1 MKVLEKMKFT
11 CSDIQNALRVKP
23 PVISGD
29 LSKLSLSTD
38 EIGFN
43 GISIDSRTINKG
55 NIFFAIKGEQFNGH
69 DYIQQAIA
77 GGASGIVVSEDISAG
92 DVVTFKVND
101 TLRAF
106 GNLASY
112 YREKFDFAC
121 VAVTGS
127 NGKTTTK
134 EMLTACLQTKY
145 NTHKTTGNFNNLVG
159 LPLSLFKLEHH
170 HQAGVFELGMSVP
183 GEMSRLAEICRPQT
197 AVYTNIAP
205 VHLETMG
212 SIDAIAKEKY
222 ELVKRMPPKGTVI
235 LNIDDNFFS
244 EWIKQMPQN
253 TITYGIEKDA
263 DYKVREFSIITGNK
277 SSFKLN
283 GVKYKI
289 NYPGKHNIYNAAAA
303 VAAAVHL
310 GCSPES
316 LIEPLSKLK
325 AYHLRSEIFESN
337 GVVFIDDCYN
347 ANPVSMV
354 NAIDALADYPSWGR
368 KVAVLG
374 DMFELGDNKEDFHV
388 EIGWYLNLRKIDA
401 LFVYGEL
408 SKYYLSKY
416 QTGVKEHFNNKTE
429 LIHSLKQYLKAA
441 DIVLVKGS
449 RGMAL
454 EEITRSFRRDN

>member
-1 MKVLEKMKFT
+1 MKVLKKMKFT
-11 CSDIQNALRVKP
+11 CSDIQNALKVKP
-23 PVISGD
+23 LGISGD
-29 LSKLSLSTD
+29 RSRLSLSTD
-38 EIGFN
+38 EVGFN
-43 GISIDSRTINKG
+43 GISIDSRTINKDD
-55 NIFFAIKGEQFNGH
+55 IFFAIKGERFDGH
-69 DYIQQAIA
+69 DHIQQAID
-77 GGASGIVVSEDISAG
+77 GGASGVVVSKDISAG

-112 YREKFDFAC
+112 YREKFNFVC

-134 EMLTACLQTKY
+134 EMLAACLQTKY
-145 NTHKTTGNFNNLVG
+145 KTHKTTGNFNNLVG
-159 LPLSLFKLEHH
+159 LPLSLFELEHH
-170 HQAGVFELGMSVP
+170 HQAGVFELGMSIP
-183 GEMSRLAEICRPQT
+183 GEMSRLAEISRPQT

-222 ELVKRMPPKGTVI
+222 ELVKRMPSNGTVI

-244 EWIKQMPQN
+244 EWIKRIPLN
-253 TITYGIEKDA
+253 TVTYGIEKNA
-263 DYKVREFSIITGNK
+263 DYKVREFSIIAGKK

-283 GVKYKI
+283 GVKYQI
-289 NYPGKHNIYNAAAA
+289 NFPGKHNIYNAAAA

-316 LIEPLSKLK
+316 LIEPLRKLK

-347 ANPVSMV
+347 ANPVSME

-401 LFVYGEL
+401 LFTYGDL
-408 SKYYLSKY
+408 SNYYLSKY

-441 DIVLVKGS
+441 DVVLVKGS
-449 RGMAL
+449 RGMEL
-454 EEITRSFRRDN
+454 EEITRSFRRNN